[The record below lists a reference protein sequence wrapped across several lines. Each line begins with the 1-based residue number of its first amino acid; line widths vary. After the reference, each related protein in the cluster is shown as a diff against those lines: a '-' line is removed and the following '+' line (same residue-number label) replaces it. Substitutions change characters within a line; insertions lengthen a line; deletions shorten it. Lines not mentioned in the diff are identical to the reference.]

1 MNANILFADYKTKKL
16 LVEFIIYIVP
26 LQLLQTFKFYFRYF
40 NEYNYCK
47 HILFN
52 KEILNLRFILI
63 CYLDH
68 LISSNNN
75 FNF

>member
-1 MNANILFADYKTKKL
+1 MNANILFADYKTKKV

-26 LQLLQTFKFYFRYF
+26 LQLLQTFKFYCRYF

-52 KEILNLRFILI
+52 KEILN
-63 CYLDH
+63 
-68 LISSNNN
+68 
-75 FNF
+75 